1 MDEDK
6 QEIEMI
12 DIQLLKSHPKNKEI
26 YGQEDIINLA
36 ESIKKN
42 GLKNPLLVNQNNIII
57 SGHRRTYACIY
68 LGIKEVPIIR
78 IEFKNENEEL
88 ERLLLENEYREK
100 TMTQKVEEGLMWE
113 EIEKKKAKQRKIA
126 TQNNN
131 KAKAEVDNV
140 PQQVEQGKTRDIVS
154 EKVDIGSGRTYTRA
168 KIAVIET

>member
-1 MDEDK
+1 
-6 QEIEMI
+6 
-12 DIQLLKSHPKNKEI
+12 
-26 YGQEDIINLA
+26 
-36 ESIKKN
+36 
-42 GLKNPLLVNQNNIII
+42 
-57 SGHRRTYACIY
+57 
-68 LGIKEVPIIR
+68 
-78 IEFKNENEEL
+78 
-88 ERLLLENEYREK
+88 
-100 TMTQKVEEGLMWE
+100 MWE